1 MESFCQVFCSDPVA
15 FIGRWFFVFPG
26 AALLFFAAAA
36 AAARN
41 LVHSAL
47 FATASF
53 VALGVAFLSLGAEF
67 VGFVQLLVYVGAVA
81 MLIVFA
87 ILLTR
92 PERLSKARGILS
104 GAGPAIGAIV
114 SCSLLAALLAFIF
127 MSPLGRKPMPPQAH
141 RATVSTIGQAL
152 AGEYVVPFIALGV
165 LLTAAL
171 VGAAVIAMEDK
182 EP

>member
-1 MESFCQVFCSDPVA
+1 MTCEFCKSLCADPMK
-15 FIGRWFFVFPG
+15 FIGEWFVVVPAFV
-26 AALLFFAAAA
+26 LLASAAAA
-36 AAARN
+36 AVVRN
-41 LVHSAL
+41 LIRAAL
-47 FATASF
+47 LLTLSF
-53 VALGVAFLSLGAEF
+53 IALGIVFIALGAEF

-92 PERLSKARGILS
+92 PEMLAKSRAALTGI
-104 GAGPAIGAIV
+104 GPAAGAAIGFFF
-114 SCSLLAALLAFIF
+114 LAALLGFIF
-127 MSPLGRKPMPPQAH
+127 SSPLAKKPLPADASAPVA
-141 RATVSTIGQAL
+141 AIGQAL
-152 AGEYVVPFIALGV
+152 MGDHVVALIAVGI